1 MITKVISG
9 GQSGADQGARNA
21 AKKLGIRCGGWI
33 PEDRPPQA
41 ESLPYSYTPCEMFS
55 NRDLTAIEKN
65 ILESDGTLILTHGKL
80 SGGCLVTQKLCK
92 RHKKPCL
99 HKDLTEKWYSDLCSE
114 IHSWVLEKD
123 IEILNVAGP
132 RSDKDPLI
140 YESTLYVVEAVLLL
154 SLVEADAGA
163 KLSDFGS
170 DELLAHF
177 MTPKSVDQAIDQ
189 MLYDLDTY
197 QRDSLSQ
204 LGEEQLP
211 MLNMNLGLY
220 VRSHFQLLAKDSDL
234 LDDCRRI
241 TGNPDMTADEA
252 SDMLVRRLW
261 ELLRQKEQ

>member
-21 AKKLGIRCGGWI
+21 AKKLGIPCGGRI
-33 PEDRPPQA
+33 PEGRPPGA
-41 ESLPYSYTPCEMFS
+41 GPLPYAYTPHEMPAQ
-55 NRDLTAIEKN
+55 RALTAIEKN

-80 SGGCLVTQKLCK
+80 TGGSLLTKKLCK
-92 RHKKPCL
+92 RHKKPWL
-99 HKDLTEKWYSDLCSE
+99 HKDLTEKWYSDVSSE
-114 IHSWVLEKD
+114 IHAWVIEKD
-123 IEILNVAGP
+123 IEVLNVAGP
-132 RSDKDPLI
+132 RADKDPLI

-189 MLYDLDTY
+189 MLHDLNTF
-197 QRDSLSQ
+197 QRDSLGR
-204 LGEEQLP
+204 LEEGQLP
-211 MLNMNLGLY
+211 MLHMNLGLY
-220 VRSHFQLLAKDSDL
+220 VRSQFQLLAKDSDL
-234 LDDCRRI
+234 LEDCRRV
-241 TGNPDMTADEA
+241 TGRKDMTPDEA

-261 ELLRQKEQ
+261 EFLRQKNQ